1 LLRSLSMMRFE
12 SLPVNTGVASAGT
25 TRPPPAWKQ
34 NERRSE
40 RDEGYSVGGSLAGAW
55 LAGSWLA
62 GVAGA
67 SLEDIWL
74 AGVALTSPV
83 GA

>member
-40 RDEGYSVGGSLAGAW
+40 RDEGYSAGGSLAGAW
-55 LAGSWLA
+55 LAGVAAASLA
-62 GVAGA
+62 GV
-67 SLEDIWL
+67 WL
-74 AGVALTSPV
+74 VGVWLVGVAVTSPV
-83 GA
+83 AA